1 MEALRTTPAGSTI
14 ARNESIFVASHYNAI
29 VEPAVARAVLSAK
42 LGAKMSL
49 QLDLFGR
56 GEAQFDPDFAGLQR
70 LELADEAWLEFVP
83 GWLSGHQALFERLLA
98 GTRFHSEQRLMYER
112 VVEVPRLYAVLDQD
126 GPRPPVVRAMQQALS
141 TRYGEQF
148 SRVSL
153 GYYRDGRDSV
163 AFHGDYIARRLPQAL
178 VATVSVGAP
187 RRFLL
192 RRVAGGKSLSFF
204 LGRGDLLVMG
214 GSCQRT
220 WQHAIP
226 KSRTV
231 GDQPRIAIM
240 FRPEWTEAPQM

>member
-1 MEALRTTPAGSTI
+1 MQGQSHPGGER
-14 ARNESIFVASHYNAI
+14 FVRY
-29 VEPAVARAVLSAK
+29 AVPPMSA
-42 LGAKMSL
+42 

-56 GEAQFDPDFAGLQR
+56 GEARFDASFRGARRLTLEPD
-70 LELADEAWLEFVP
+70 AWVEFVP
-83 GWLSGHQALFERLLA
+83 GWLQGHQALFDSLLTN
-98 GTRFHSEQRLMYER
+98 TRFQSESRLMYER
-112 VVEVPRLYAVLDQD
+112 VVEVPRLYATLGSGQD
-126 GPRPPVVRAMQQALS
+126 GPRPPIVDDMQRILS
-141 TRYGEQF
+141 QRYGEQF

-163 AFHGDYIARRLPQAL
+163 AFHGDRSARTLPNAL

-192 RRVAGGKSLSFF
+192 RPVGGGKSLAFS

-226 KSRTV
+226 KSRTA
-231 GDQPRIAIM
+231 GDRARIAIM
-240 FRPEWTEAPQM
+240 FRPHWGESAAEATPRE

>member
-1 MEALRTTPAGSTI
+1 MS
-14 ARNESIFVASHYNAI
+14 ASA
-29 VEPAVARAVLSAK
+29 
-42 LGAKMSL
+42 
-49 QLDLFGR
+49 QLELFGR
-56 GEAQFDPDFAGLQR
+56 GEPQFDAAFAGLR
-70 LELADEAWLEFVP
+70 RIELDRDAWLELVP
-83 GWLSGHQALFERLLA
+83 GWLRGHQALFDTLRA
-98 GTRFHSEQRLMYER
+98 HTRFRSESRVMYER
-112 VVEVPRLYAVLDQD
+112 TVEVPRLIAVLGHGED
-126 GPRPPVVRAMQQALS
+126 GLCPPIVGAMQAALS
-141 TRYGEQF
+141 ERYGQAF

-163 AFHGDYIARRLPQAL
+163 AFHGDRVARTLPSAL

-192 RRVAGGKSLSFF
+192 RPVAGGSSRSFS

-231 GDQPRIAIM
+231 GEQPRIAIM
-240 FRPEWTEAPQM
+240 FRPHWFELPDGEAPR